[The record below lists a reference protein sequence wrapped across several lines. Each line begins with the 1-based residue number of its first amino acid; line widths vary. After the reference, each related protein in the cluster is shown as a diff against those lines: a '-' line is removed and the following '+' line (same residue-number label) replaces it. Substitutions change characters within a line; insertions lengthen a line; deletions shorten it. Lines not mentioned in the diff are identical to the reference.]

1 MKKCEVV
8 NMYEMEELLP
18 LVKKMVAKYTS
29 NESSSVTYEKARQ
42 LMGAIIYSIEHFEVG
57 ERNLITSNVLPV
69 EEVYRRGF
77 EAVVEKVIK
86 TKEKYNDLMGFFDH
100 YENRNYRDTVEKA
113 IPGFFIHYD
122 ARFAPTENII
132 TMDYPIFNLDMELEG
147 IDMIAQYI
155 DAIYKEQLFLMKFPR
170 EYVISELRSFHPAYE
185 NEFFN
190 IKEILEL
197 QMSKD

>member
-1 MKKCEVV
+1 
-8 NMYEMEELLP
+8 
-18 LVKKMVAKYTS
+18 MVAKYTS

-42 LMGAIIYSIEHFEVG
+42 LMGAIIYSTEHFEVG
-57 ERNLITSNVLPV
+57 ESDLATSNILPV

-155 DAIYKEQLFLMKFPR
+155 DAIYKEQQFLMKFPR
-170 EYVISELRSFHPAYE
+170 EYVISELRSFHRTYE

-197 QMSKD
+197 QMSKN